1 MEGRFRAIET
11 RELDNERN
19 KRREGDPCTWL
30 RFRFGWLEV
39 QADDDGVTST
49 ISGSWYD
56 ELPAK
61 SGSLQQG
68 RHTVIETQGRE
79 EGGSRGKEEEGGE
92 RKKGSLGA
100 DDGVRGGRGRRRLL
114 HGGQCR
120 WRRTVPIPPG
130 V

>member
-49 ISGSWYD
+49 ISGS
-56 ELPAK
+56 
-61 SGSLQQG
+61 
-68 RHTVIETQGRE
+68 
-79 EGGSRGKEEEGGE
+79 
-92 RKKGSLGA
+92 
-100 DDGVRGGRGRRRLL
+100 
-114 HGGQCR
+114 
-120 WRRTVPIPPG
+120 
-130 V
+130 